1 MKSIV
6 LIPAYKPD
14 ARMTDLVAALAQR
27 ALTVIVIDDGSGT
40 DYRALFERVKPFA
53 QVVSCE
59 QNGGKGAAIK
69 IGLRYIQKHFKPPY
83 SVVTADADGQ
93 HRVKDIVRVVK
104 LAKKNPDAL
113 VTGCRL
119 ISREMPLRNWF
130 GNFYTKIAFL
140 FATGRHSTDTQT
152 GLRGFSD
159 RAVPFMLGV
168 KGRRYEYEMN
178 VLLWWARCNR
188 PMVEIPIRTIY
199 LDGNS
204 TSHFKAVRD
213 SVIIYGEIL
222 RFSGVAF
229 GCFLADTAL
238 FCLLYTLLP
247 LQDAAFLAANAA
259 ARLGTSLLYFG
270 LLRLLSR
277 RHFPDFE
284 LSYARQFDFIAADW
298 VLNTAVLWGLLWG
311 LPPLWAK
318 VLADVLLY
326 LIGFI
331 PQRKMMTQRRFDHD
345 DIT

>member
-1 MKSIV
+1 MKIIV
-6 LIPAYKPD
+6 LIPAYKPEKKL
-14 ARMTDLVAALAQR
+14 TNLAEE
-27 ALTVIVIDDGSGT
+27 LSKNGLSVVIVDDGSGVSFRNVF
-40 DYRALFERVKPFA
+40 DKSEKFA
-53 QVVSCE
+53 EVVHCE
-59 QNGGKGAAIK
+59 KNGGKGRALK
-69 IGLRYIQKHFKPPY
+69 RGIGYISERFVPPY
-83 SVVTADADGQ
+83 IIVTADADGQ
-93 HRVKDIVRVVK
+93 HKVTDILRVAETASAD
-104 LAKKNPDAL
+104 PDSL
-113 VTGCRL
+113 VLGTRT
-119 ISREMPLRNWF
+119 ISSDMPTRNWL
-130 GNFYTKIAFL
+130 GNLLTKAAFL
-140 FATGRHSTDTQT
+140 LSSGKFLNDTQT

-159 RAVPFMLGV
+159 RMIPFMLGV
-168 KGRRYEYEMN
+168 KGSRYEYEMN
-178 VLLWWARCNR
+178 VLLLWARSNS
-188 PMVEIPIRTIY
+188 PITEIPINTIY
-199 LDGNS
+199 EDGNS